1 MGMLPKVF
9 LLGAILYLTV
19 KGILF
24 FLLYLA
30 TVRVEQKGLEQK
42 RRRERILRI
51 RRVREMEMYR
61 RQYEEAEKRN
71 KEVLTAI
78 G

>member
-1 MGMLPKVF
+1 MGLLPKIF
-9 LLGAILYLTV
+9 LMGAILYLTV

-30 TVRVEQKGLEQK
+30 TVRVEKKGLEQK
-42 RRRERILRI
+42 RRRERILQI

-61 RQYEEAEKRN
+61 RQYAEAEQRN
-71 KEVLTAI
+71 KEVLGAI
-78 G
+78 S